1 MHPSRA
7 SESGY
12 PATWYADGIELPPV
26 RRAVPRA
33 ASVDV
38 CVVGGGLAGLTA
50 TLELAR
56 RGRSVLLLEAHR
68 VGWGASGRNGGFVSA
83 GFADGQRT
91 IVDRVGL
98 AAAVRLNEL
107 SVAGVDYVREAI
119 ETIDPSIR
127 TADGWMVLQRHHDAA
142 GLKSYVDFLASRFS
156 RNIVLLDRSQIR
168 ESLRTESYRD
178 GFLDR
183 DAFHIHPLRYCLAL
197 AAAAERAGA
206 TILEGCRVLAVE
218 AGRDGFRLATASGS
232 VRAGRVVA
240 CTSAFDRRLFP
251 QMGRAV
257 LPVATYVGVTER
269 LGDRAAAA
277 IRTSA
282 AISDTRRAGDYYRRV
297 DGDRILWGGR
307 ITTMVREPR
316 LLAEKLKGDMV
327 GVYPQLEGA
336 GMAYAW
342 SGQMAYAL
350 HKMPIIGEVAPG
362 QWVASAFGGHGLNT
376 TAMAGVLLARAIAE
390 GDDEW
395 RRFQAF
401 GRPWVG
407 GWAGRAGVQLSYW
420 QMQVRDWRDER
431 RARRQARRGEVPAAS
446 VP

>member
-1 MHPSRA
+1 MQPSRS
-7 SESGY
+7 SENGY
-12 PATWYADGIELPPV
+12 PGTWYADGIELPPI
-26 RRAVPRA
+26 RRSVPRT

-38 CVVGGGLAGLTA
+38 CVVGGGLAGLTTA
-50 TLELAR
+50 LELAR
-56 RGRSVLLLEAHR
+56 RGKSVLLLEAHR
-68 VGWGASGRNGGFVSA
+68 IGWGASGRNGGFVSA
-83 GFADGQRT
+83 GFANGQQA
-91 IVDRVGL
+91 IIDRVGL

-107 SVAGVDYVREAI
+107 SVAGVDYIRESVA
-119 ETIDPSIR
+119 TIDPSIR
-127 TADGWMVLQRHHDAA
+127 TADGWMVLQRHHDPA
-142 GLKSYVDFLASRFS
+142 GLAAYADLLAGRFA

-168 ESLRTESYRD
+168 ESLNTEAYLD

-206 TILEGCRVLAVE
+206 TILEDSRVLAVE
-218 AGRDGFRLATASGS
+218 ADRGGFRLATASGGFQAS
-232 VRAGRVVA
+232 QVVA

-251 QMGRAV
+251 PMGRAV

-269 LGDRAAAA
+269 LGDRAPAA

-297 DGDRILWGGR
+297 DEDRILWGGR

-316 LLAEKLKGDMV
+316 LLAGKLKADML

-336 GMAYAW
+336 RMAYAW

-362 QWVASAFGGHGLNT
+362 RWVASAFGGHGLNT
-376 TAMAGVLLARAIAE
+376 TAMAGVMLARAIAE

-401 GRPWVG
+401 GSPWVG

-420 QMQVRDWRDER
+420 QMQVQDWRDER
-431 RARRQARRGEVPAAS
+431 RARRQVKRGEVPAAS